1 MQGCCPEKYI
11 VSPVTISTAAGAGR
25 ARLILGQAGE
35 GRAGAGAFA
44 QAMRAVEAF
53 DGFGV
58 EVEPGTLLQDRPVP
72 FHAKGLEF
80 SQDLPGGAGSSTRQ
94 VEIFD
99 AYEPLASMGA
109 RVEVAADRGHQR
121 AKVQG
126 TAG

>member
-1 MQGCCPEKYI
+1 MKQFF
-11 VSPVTISTAAGAGR
+11 AGAGR
-25 ARLILGQAGE
+25 ARLILGQAAE

-72 FHAKGLEF
+72 LHAIGLERG
-80 SQDLPGGAGSSTRQ
+80 L
-94 VEIFD
+94 
-99 AYEPLASMGA
+99 
-109 RVEVAADRGHQR
+109 AADRGHQG

-126 TAG
+126 TGG